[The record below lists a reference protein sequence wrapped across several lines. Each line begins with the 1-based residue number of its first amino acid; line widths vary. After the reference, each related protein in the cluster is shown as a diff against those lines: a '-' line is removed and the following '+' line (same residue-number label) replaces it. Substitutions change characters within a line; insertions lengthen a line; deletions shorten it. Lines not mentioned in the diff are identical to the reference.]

1 MFTKGP
7 SSFYYQQIPK
17 IEFDGVWV
25 EMHEFIPLFVFKQ
38 EVKEI
43 LTEDRIQDEWY
54 VVQSSANPEK
64 SQQLVKVS
72 TFH

>member
-1 MFTKGP
+1 MNFKSFCVFSKAQLLL
-7 SSFYYQQIPK
+7 SSDPK
-17 IEFDGVWV
+17 IEFDRVWV

-54 VVQSSANPEK
+54 VVLKKQ
-64 SQQLVKVS
+64 
-72 TFH
+72 